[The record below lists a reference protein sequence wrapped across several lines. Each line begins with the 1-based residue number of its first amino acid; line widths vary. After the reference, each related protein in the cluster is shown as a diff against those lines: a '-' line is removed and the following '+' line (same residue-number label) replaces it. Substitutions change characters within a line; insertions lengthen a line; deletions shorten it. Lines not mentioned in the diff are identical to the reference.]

1 MFSETK
7 GKEKQGTRIIPVLDL
22 TLFAINSKTKWNKA
36 FTALSGKS
44 FYSGILYPTKLAFK
58 WV

>member
-22 TLFAINSKTKWNKA
+22 TLFAINSKTK
-36 FTALSGKS
+36 
-44 FYSGILYPTKLAFK
+44 
-58 WV
+58 